1 MVSARISCAPRRII
15 EKRSIEL
22 RSETLTF
29 ELVRTV
35 GRRSVHI
42 VVAPKGIELRVPY
55 HYSNEW
61 AEHDLRENLD
71 WILGEIEKVRIATSA
86 LTLGSTVPFLGDP
99 LLLAPGVRAR
109 PQVVRLGKRLVVS
122 PQGVEDLPRSL
133 ERWFRREA
141 RVYFETRLVELAPR
155 FGGKLPA
162 AVAIRGQRTR
172 WGSCSSQGRLN
183 LNWRLLQLAPELV
196 DYVLAHELCHLTH
209 MNHSPAFWKLLE
221 AGMADVEDRRKAL
234 SAAGTLPL

>member
-1 MVSARISCAPRRII
+1 M
-15 EKRSIEL
+15 
-22 RSETLTF
+22 
-29 ELVRTV
+29 
-35 GRRSVHI
+35 
-42 VVAPKGIELRVPY
+42 
-55 HYSNEW
+55 
-61 AEHDLRENLD
+61 
-71 WILGEIEKVRIATSA
+71 
-86 LTLGSTVPFLGDP
+86 PFLGDQ

-109 PQVVRLGKRLVVS
+109 PQVARLGKRLVVS
-122 PQGVEDLPRSL
+122 PQGAEDLAGSL

-141 RVYFETRLVELAPR
+141 RVYFEMRLAELAPR

-172 WGSCSSQGRLN
+172 WGSCSSQGRLS